1 MTDSLRVVSAVNN
14 PLKQI
19 NDMKEQDYNSMT
31 TPDLEESMRELEF
44 ELANEI
50 DDEEY
55 LEELEAEHEAAQ
67 RILDERALAEEEIE
81 AEMEASEE

>member
-1 MTDSLRVVSAVNN
+1 
-14 PLKQI
+14 
-19 NDMKEQDYNSMT
+19 MKEKNYNGMT

-55 LEELEAEHEAAQ
+55 IAELEAEHEVVQ
-67 RILDERALAEEEIE
+67 RILDERALAEAEVEE
-81 AEMEASEE
+81 MC

>member
-1 MTDSLRVVSAVNN
+1 MTEKN
-14 PLKQI
+14 
-19 NDMKEQDYNSMT
+19 YNGMS

-55 LEELEAEHEAAQ
+55 IEELEAEHEAAQ

-81 AEMEASEE
+81 AEIEAAEMC

>member
-1 MTDSLRVVSAVNN
+1 
-14 PLKQI
+14 
-19 NDMKEQDYNSMT
+19 MKEQDYNSMT

-81 AEMEASEE
+81 AEVEASEE

>member
-1 MTDSLRVVSAVNN
+1 M
-14 PLKQI
+14 KQ
-19 NDMKEQDYNSMT
+19 QDYNSMT

>member
-1 MTDSLRVVSAVNN
+1 
-14 PLKQI
+14 
-19 NDMKEQDYNSMT
+19 MT
-31 TPDLEESMRELEF
+31 TTDLEESMRELEF

-55 LEELEAEHEAAQ
+55 LEELEAEREAIQ
-67 RILDERALAEEEIE
+67 RILDERAFAEEEIE

>member
-1 MTDSLRVVSAVNN
+1 MTEKN
-14 PLKQI
+14 
-19 NDMKEQDYNSMT
+19 YNGMS

-55 LEELEAEHEAAQ
+55 IEELEAEHEAAQ

-81 AEMEASEE
+81 AEMEAAEMC

>member
-1 MTDSLRVVSAVNN
+1 MTEKN
-14 PLKQI
+14 
-19 NDMKEQDYNSMT
+19 YNGMT

-81 AEMEASEE
+81 AEMEASGE

>member
-1 MTDSLRVVSAVNN
+1 MTEKN
-14 PLKQI
+14 
-19 NDMKEQDYNSMT
+19 YNSMT
-31 TPDLEESMRELEF
+31 IPDLEESMRELEF

-55 LEELEAEHEAAQ
+55 LEELEAEREAVQ

>member
-1 MTDSLRVVSAVNN
+1 
-14 PLKQI
+14 
-19 NDMKEQDYNSMT
+19 MKEKNYNSMT

>member
-1 MTDSLRVVSAVNN
+1 MIKRNFNGMS
-14 PLKQI
+14 
-19 NDMKEQDYNSMT
+19 

-55 LEELEAEHEAAQ
+55 IEELEAEHEAAQ

-81 AEMEASEE
+81 AEIEAAEMC

>member
-1 MTDSLRVVSAVNN
+1 MTEKN
-14 PLKQI
+14 
-19 NDMKEQDYNSMT
+19 YNGMS

-50 DDEEY
+50 DEEY
-55 LEELEAEHEAAQ
+55 IEELEAEHEAAQ

-81 AEMEASEE
+81 AEMEAAEMC

>member
-1 MTDSLRVVSAVNN
+1 M
-14 PLKQI
+14 KQ
-19 NDMKEQDYNSMT
+19 QDYNSMT

-67 RILDERALAEEEIE
+67 RILDERALVEEEIE
-81 AEMEASEE
+81 AEVEASEE

>member
-1 MTDSLRVVSAVNN
+1 
-14 PLKQI
+14 
-19 NDMKEQDYNSMT
+19 MKEQDYNSMT

-55 LEELEAEHEAAQ
+55 LEELEAEYEAAQ

>member
-1 MTDSLRVVSAVNN
+1 MTEKN
-14 PLKQI
+14 
-19 NDMKEQDYNSMT
+19 YNGMT

-55 LEELEAEHEAAQ
+55 LAELEAEHEAVQ

>member
-1 MTDSLRVVSAVNN
+1 MTDSLRVASAVNN

-55 LEELEAEHEAAQ
+55 MDELEAEHEAAQ
-67 RILDERALAEEEIE
+67 RILDERAIEEEEIE
-81 AEMEASEE
+81 AAIEAEKE

>member
-1 MTDSLRVVSAVNN
+1 MTEKN
-14 PLKQI
+14 
-19 NDMKEQDYNSMT
+19 YNGMT

-55 LEELEAEHEAAQ
+55 LEELEAEREAVQ

>member
-1 MTDSLRVVSAVNN
+1 MTEKN
-14 PLKQI
+14 
-19 NDMKEQDYNSMT
+19 YNGMT

>member
-1 MTDSLRVVSAVNN
+1 MTEKN
-14 PLKQI
+14 
-19 NDMKEQDYNSMT
+19 YNGMS

-55 LEELEAEHEAAQ
+55 IEELEAEHEAAQ

-81 AEMEASEE
+81 AEMEAEEMC

>member
-1 MTDSLRVVSAVNN
+1 MTEKN
-14 PLKQI
+14 
-19 NDMKEQDYNSMT
+19 YNGMT

-55 LEELEAEHEAAQ
+55 LEELEAEREAIQ

>member
-1 MTDSLRVVSAVNN
+1 MTEKN
-14 PLKQI
+14 
-19 NDMKEQDYNSMT
+19 YNGMS

-55 LEELEAEHEAAQ
+55 IEELAAEHEAAQ

-81 AEMEASEE
+81 AEIEAAEMC

>member
-1 MTDSLRVVSAVNN
+1 
-14 PLKQI
+14 
-19 NDMKEQDYNSMT
+19 MKEQDYNSMT

>member
-1 MTDSLRVVSAVNN
+1 
-14 PLKQI
+14 
-19 NDMKEQDYNSMT
+19 
-31 TPDLEESMRELEF
+31 MRELEF

-55 LEELEAEHEAAQ
+55 LEELEAEHEAVQ
-67 RILDERALAEEEIE
+67 HILDERALAEEEIE

>member
-1 MTDSLRVVSAVNN
+1 
-14 PLKQI
+14 
-19 NDMKEQDYNSMT
+19 MKEQDYNSMT

-55 LEELEAEHEAAQ
+55 MDELEAEHEAAQ

-81 AEMEASEE
+81 AEVEASEE

>member
-1 MTDSLRVVSAVNN
+1 
-14 PLKQI
+14 
-19 NDMKEQDYNSMT
+19 MKEQDYNSMT

-55 LEELEAEHEAAQ
+55 MDELEAEHEAAQ

>member
-1 MTDSLRVVSAVNN
+1 
-14 PLKQI
+14 
-19 NDMKEQDYNSMT
+19 
-31 TPDLEESMRELEF
+31 MRELEF

-55 LEELEAEHEAAQ
+55 IEELEAEHEAAQ

-81 AEMEASEE
+81 AEIEAAEMC

>member
-1 MTDSLRVVSAVNN
+1 
-14 PLKQI
+14 
-19 NDMKEQDYNSMT
+19 MKEQDYNSMT
-31 TPDLEESMRELEF
+31 TIDLEESMRELEF

>member
-1 MTDSLRVVSAVNN
+1 MTEKN
-14 PLKQI
+14 
-19 NDMKEQDYNSMT
+19 YNGMT

-50 DDEEY
+50 DDEEH
-55 LEELEAEHEAAQ
+55 LEELEAEHEAVQ

-81 AEMEASEE
+81 AEMEASED

>member
-1 MTDSLRVVSAVNN
+1 
-14 PLKQI
+14 
-19 NDMKEQDYNSMT
+19 MKEKDYNSMT

>member
-1 MTDSLRVVSAVNN
+1 
-14 PLKQI
+14 
-19 NDMKEQDYNSMT
+19 MKEKNYNSMT
-31 TPDLEESMRELEF
+31 TPDLEESLSELEF

-55 LEELEAEHEAAQ
+55 IAELEAEHEDIQ
-67 RILDERALAEEEIE
+67 RILDERDLAEEEIE

>member
-1 MTDSLRVVSAVNN
+1 MTDSLRVVSTVNN

-19 NDMKEQDYNSMT
+19 NDMKEKDYNSMT